1 MAESSGEGD
10 KEVGSD
16 QGQGQQD
23 LSSVPFPEDC
33 GAKRAAGQA
42 NSKEED
48 LGTGR
53 PQKNLQHYSWAR
65 GSYNSRACGREGLP
79 VSIILVEVSVCD
91 IPSRQALKG
100 ISATIKPNCRVL
112 MKIMYLYVVLSIYE
126 TLNPNMSP
134 KQGFELPLPWKRH
147 FSAKAGHF
155 LCEDA
160 GFKKCPKNIIFG
172 LEHKEKN
179 NL

>member
-65 GSYNSRACGREGLP
+65 GSYNSKACGREGLP
-79 VSIILVEVSVCD
+79 VSISLVEVSVCD
-91 IPSRQALKG
+91 ILSRQALKVKTVTQIKEQHSVFYTSKEETFFGG
-100 ISATIKPNCRVL
+100 ISQFLNIFPVCMLTTHMCINCCAFGQD
-112 MKIMYLYVVLSIYE
+112 
-126 TLNPNMSP
+126 P
-134 KQGFELPLPWKRH
+134 KFFCCFFQ
-147 FSAKAGHF
+147 
-155 LCEDA
+155 
-160 GFKKCPKNIIFG
+160 N
-172 LEHKEKN
+172 
-179 NL
+179 

>member
-65 GSYNSRACGREGLP
+65 GSYNSKACGREGLP
-79 VSIILVEVSVCD
+79 VSISLVEVSVCD
-91 IPSRQALKG
+91 ILSRQALKVKAVTQIKEQHSVFYASKEETFFWG
-100 ISATIKPNCRVL
+100 ISQFLNIFPVCMLTTYMCINCCAFGQDPKVFCCFFF
-112 MKIMYLYVVLSIYE
+112 KII
-126 TLNPNMSP
+126 TT
-134 KQGFELPLPWKRH
+134 
-147 FSAKAGHF
+147 
-155 LCEDA
+155 
-160 GFKKCPKNIIFG
+160 
-172 LEHKEKN
+172 
-179 NL
+179 